1 MSEIKHDEEMSNWKM
16 DTFDKKDENEITNEK
31 FTKDFWNNEINT
43 EKKFAEQLGEWK
55 EKGYSEEKITRLA
68 LLKNLRE
75 VFLSH
80 GFEESKE
87 PHYQKEDDEN
97 SDLVFELDTVNAG
110 VYEIR
115 ITSKNPEI
123 VIGIKSDTSSKY
135 RSSGEGNISKG
146 LSELR
151 GVFSS
156 QLKELGIN
164 ISPIILFE
172 GESYPSKSSLESPEK
187 PPQLPPSA
195 KRISEEE
202 WQNAFEGMSK
212 EIKEELRQRYWDMP
226 EIGAKGLRTKYGLV
240 NGELIK
246 CDGVVAIF
254 ETAQGKMSLPF
265 NEILDPFGVSYGD
278 RKEKKKKRHFNEE
291 ENQKEQII

>member
-1 MSEIKHDEEMSNWKM
+1 MSEIKHGEEMSKWKM
-16 DTFDKKDENEITNEK
+16 DTFDKKDENEIINKK

-43 EKKFAEQLGEWK
+43 EKKFAEQLGDWK

-80 GFEESKE
+80 GFEESQE

-123 VIGIKSDTSSKY
+123 IIDLKSDTSSKY
-135 RSSGEGNISKG
+135 RTHAEGNVFKG

-151 GVFSS
+151 GIFNT

-172 GESYPSKSSLESPEK
+172 GESYPSKGFSESPEK

-195 KRISEEE
+195 KRISNEE
-202 WQNAFEGMSK
+202 WENAFAGMSK
-212 EIKEELRQRYWDMP
+212 EVREELRQRYWDLP
-226 EIGAKGLRTKYGLV
+226 EIGVKGLRTKYGLI

-246 CDGVVAIF
+246 CDGVITIF
-254 ETAQGKMSLPF
+254 ETPYGKISLPF
-265 NEILDPFGVSYGD
+265 NEILDPFSVSYGD
-278 RKEKKKKRHFNEE
+278 RTEKKKKRHYIEE
-291 ENQKEQII
+291 ENQKEQVI